1 MRSLSRTVTTTEARH
16 GYGLQD
22 LAGDASSPH
31 DFGVLLMIE
40 FKNMTAFDGMRA
52 KLDSIADRLIGGEDA
67 QREGAVKRMEIR
79 EVIGDKLI
87 REITLNNLFLL
98 TRRD

>member
-1 MRSLSRTVTTTEARH
+1 
-16 GYGLQD
+16 
-22 LAGDASSPH
+22 
-31 DFGVLLMIE
+31 MIE

-52 KLDSIADRLIGGEDA
+52 KLDPIADRLIGGEDA

-87 REITLNNLFLL
+87 REITLK
-98 TRRD
+98 